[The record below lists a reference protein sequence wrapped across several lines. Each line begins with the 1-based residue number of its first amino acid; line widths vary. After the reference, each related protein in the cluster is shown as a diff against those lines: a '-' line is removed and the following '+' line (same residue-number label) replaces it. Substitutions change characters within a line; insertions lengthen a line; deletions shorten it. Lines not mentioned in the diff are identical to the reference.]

1 MVQLQ
6 PSKAQELTKANVS
19 LRVNDKSTN
28 KNKVIV
34 DIMDQIMQF
43 S

>member
-6 PSKAQELTKANVS
+6 LLKAQELTKVNVS
-19 LRVNDKSTN
+19 LHVSDKGTN

-34 DIMDQIMQF
+34 DVMDQIMQF